1 MRPASRRLVFAASS
15 LLAATTLGC
24 ASALGPIE
32 PATFSSTC
40 CPDGRASIDVQYLGV
55 GGWLIRGDGGAI
67 LTAPLF
73 SNPSFMRVGLWSI
86 HPDTA
91 LINRFMPDASDVSA
105 ILVGHAHYDHLMDV
119 PYVARRHAP
128 TATVYGNE
136 TTRNILAAGGVP
148 WHRRVSLND
157 RAGDSENGG
166 EWVTVAGGR
175 IRFMA
180 LRSDHA
186 PHFRG
191 IELYEGF
198 YRSRQPD
205 LPVFAWDWVGG
216 ETLAYLIDFLDEN
229 GQVEFRIHYADATS
243 SPPDGHVAPAV
254 LAEHPVDLAV
264 LCPPSFSYATDYPEG
279 ILANLRPRFVMLGH
293 WEDFF
298 RPRTEP
304 TKVVRLFDVQE
315 FVRRMKTA
323 LPADTEWWM
332 PEPGVAVQLPIG

>member
-1 MRPASRRLVFAASS
+1 MRRTCPRSW
-15 LLAATTLGC
+15 
-24 ASALGPIE
+24 SA
-32 PATFSSTC
+32 
-40 CPDGRASIDVQYLGV
+40 
-55 GGWLIRGDGGAI
+55 
-67 LTAPLF
+67 
-73 SNPSFMRVGLWSI
+73 
-86 HPDTA
+86 
-91 LINRFMPDASDVSA
+91 
-105 ILVGHAHYDHLMDV
+105 HAHYDHLMDV

-254 LAEHPVDLAV
+254 LAETPGRPGSAV
-264 LCPPSFSYATDYPEG
+264 PTELQLRDGLPGGHSGEPPAPLRDARPLGGLLPPPGPSLRRWSAFSTCRSSSGE
-279 ILANLRPRFVMLGH
+279 
-293 WEDFF
+293 
-298 RPRTEP
+298 
-304 TKVVRLFDVQE
+304 
-315 FVRRMKTA
+315 
-323 LPADTEWWM
+323 
-332 PEPGVAVQLPIG
+332 